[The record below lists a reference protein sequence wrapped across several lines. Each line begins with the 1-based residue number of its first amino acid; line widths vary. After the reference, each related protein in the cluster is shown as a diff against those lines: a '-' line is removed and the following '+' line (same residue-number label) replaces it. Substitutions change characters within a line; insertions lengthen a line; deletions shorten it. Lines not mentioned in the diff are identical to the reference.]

1 VRRVPLRRRRR
12 GCPGGHRAG
21 RRRLSSQLE
30 DARALITALV
40 SAHRTGL
47 RIARDLLVAREMA
60 ERLEA
65 EVDAALSELD
75 GRADDDP
82 GVDTVMS
89 AVAAFEMARDDEA
102 SAARRWSGHLLAVR
116 ALIAAGERT
125 LEPGAHGGA
134 ALSRD
139 VGHWDPPPGAPGHGG
154 AQPSGEC
161 SDDGR

>member
-1 VRRVPLRRRRR
+1 M
-12 GCPGGHRAG
+12 
-21 RRRLSSQLE
+21 
-30 DARALITALV
+30 ITALV
-40 SAHRTGL
+40 SAHRAGL

-75 GRADDDP
+75 GREVDDP

-116 ALIAAGERT
+116 GVIAAAERT
-125 LEPGAHGGA
+125 LEPGARSGA
-134 ALSRD
+134 ALPRD
-139 VGHWDPPPGAPGHGG
+139 VGHRGPPPGGPGHGP